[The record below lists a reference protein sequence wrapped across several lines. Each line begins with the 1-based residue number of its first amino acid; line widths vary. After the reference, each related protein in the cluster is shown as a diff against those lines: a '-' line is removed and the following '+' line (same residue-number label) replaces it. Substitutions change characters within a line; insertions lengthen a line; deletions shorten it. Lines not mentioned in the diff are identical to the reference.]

1 MKDANAPRSE
11 LSSKRTSQVTV
22 GPPRWSTFSSK
33 NGEDD
38 KDDDASCC
46 FDGDRLPLA
55 EIVFVRGVL
64 ALVIMAVFSR
74 GISSMLELPWRRPST
89 LPKYLCHATTHTHLP
104 YPLLL

>member
-38 KDDDASCC
+38 KDDDACC

-55 EIVFVRGVL
+55 GEGGAPPPAPAM
-64 ALVIMAVFSR
+64 ALSGFGGAGGGSR
-74 GISSMLELPWRRPST
+74 S
-89 LPKYLCHATTHTHLP
+89 A
-104 YPLLL
+104 